1 METRLR
7 LLLLIP
13 LAVLAGC
20 ATLRGAPPPETEPGP
35 ATGTAGPAA
44 VISPEVQRRE
54 VSVADIDTENWEVGA
69 FIGSISIQDFG
80 VNFVYGGRVAYHIT
94 EDFFAEGSIGSASAG
109 VSSYERV
116 TGVKL
121 LTKGQRD
128 FSYYDL
134 SLGWNVLPGEVFF
147 GGDRAF
153 NSALYLVGGVGST
166 SFAGDERFTV
176 NFGAGARVLLQDGLA
191 LRLDV
196 RDRILAVD
204 VFGEDKRTH
213 NFEATLSITGFF

>member
-13 LAVLAGC
+13 LAAAAGC
-20 ATLRGAPPPETEPGP
+20 ASMRGGSTPPETTTVP
-35 ATGTAGPAA
+35 AGPAA
-44 VISPEVQRRE
+44 VITPEVQRRE
-54 VSVADIDTENWEVGA
+54 VRVADIDTENWEIGA
-69 FIGSISIQDFG
+69 YVGSISVQDFG
-80 VNFVYGGRVAYHIT
+80 VNFLYGGRLAYHIN
-94 EDFFAEGSIGSASAG
+94 EDFFIEGSIGTADAG

-116 TGVKL
+116 TGNKL
-121 LTKGQRD
+121 LTKGQRE

-134 SLGWNVLPGEVFF
+134 SFAWNVLPGEVFF
-147 GGDRAF
+147 GGNRAF
-153 NSALYLVGGVGST
+153 NSALYLAGGVGST

-176 NFGAGARVLLQDGLA
+176 SLGAGARILIQDGLA

-204 VFGEDKRTH
+204 VFGEDERTH
-213 NFEATLSITGFF
+213 NFEATLSVTGFF

>member
-7 LLLLIP
+7 ILLLIP
-13 LAVLAGC
+13 LAGLAGC
-20 ATLRGAPPPETEPGP
+20 AAMRGAPAPTEPMAGP
-35 ATGTAGPAA
+35 AEPAA
-44 VISPEVQRRE
+44 VISPQVQRRE

-69 FIGSISIQDFG
+69 FIGSISVQDFG
-80 VNFVYGGRVAYHIT
+80 VNFVYGGRLAYHIT
-94 EDFFAEGSIGSASAG
+94 EDFFAELSIGTADAG

-116 TGVKL
+116 TGIKL
-121 LTKGQRD
+121 LTKGQRE

-134 SLGWNVLPGEVFF
+134 SFGWNVLPGEVFF
-147 GGDRAF
+147 GGNRAY
-153 NSALYLVGGVGST
+153 NTALYLIGGVGST

-176 NFGAGARVLLQDGLA
+176 NVGAGARILLQDGLA

-213 NFEATLSITGFF
+213 NFEAALSVTGFF